1 MKIKNIK
8 IKKPR
13 RWEEGNG
20 RSRLL
25 HVLKPVMLFIFVF
38 YILEMR
44 LEKCYFLPK
53 IIDIQLNIFK

>member
-1 MKIKNIK
+1 MVQGGNVG
-8 IKKPR
+8 R

-44 LEKCYFLPK
+44 LEKCFFFAKDNRYSTEY
-53 IIDIQLNIFK
+53 IFK